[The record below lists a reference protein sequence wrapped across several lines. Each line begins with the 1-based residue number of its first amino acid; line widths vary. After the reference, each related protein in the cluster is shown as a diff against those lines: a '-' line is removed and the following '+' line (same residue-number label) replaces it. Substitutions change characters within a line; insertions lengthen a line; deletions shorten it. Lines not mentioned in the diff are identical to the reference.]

1 MILKLVTETAVFS
14 FYAGSDDGKNSEV
27 CRYASILEKSE
38 LVAQRL
44 SADSKGNSM
53 KYVKQGPREFVP
65 FDFSDITLENIR
77 KACKAH
83 YREDLACDILAS
95 EQGPSCSRLD
105 QVPSFKVIY
114 VRFIK
119 PESWISIPTK
129 MLEVKPFKSRSP
141 FQHAKVPKSHVPQL
155 VTSHET

>member
-1 MILKLVTETAVFS
+1 MLKLVTETAVFS

-44 SADSKGNSM
+44 SADPKGNSM

-129 MLEVKPFKSRSP
+129 MLEVEFEAPEAL
-141 FQHAKVPKSHVPQL
+141 Q
-155 VTSHET
+155 E

>member
-1 MILKLVTETAVFS
+1 
-14 FYAGSDDGKNSEV
+14 
-27 CRYASILEKSE
+27 
-38 LVAQRL
+38 
-44 SADSKGNSM
+44 M

-65 FDFSDITLENIR
+65 FEFSDITLENIR

-95 EQGPSCSRLD
+95 EQGPSCSRLS

-119 PESWISIPTK
+119 AETGISIPTK
-129 MLEVKPFKSRSP
+129 MLEMKPFRSRNP
-141 FQHAKVPKSHVPQL
+141 FQPPYAKGTEESCPSIHSFRIFISANDAIRRFLKAFKL
-155 VTSHET
+155 WI